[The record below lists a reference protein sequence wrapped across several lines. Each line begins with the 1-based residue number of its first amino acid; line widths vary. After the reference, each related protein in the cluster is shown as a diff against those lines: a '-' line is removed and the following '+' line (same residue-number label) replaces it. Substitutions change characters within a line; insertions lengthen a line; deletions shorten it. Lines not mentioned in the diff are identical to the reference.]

1 MNYEV
6 SYSLQKY
13 FEIMS
18 FQTSRNSSMGILN
31 LDSLEELS
39 VENEKS
45 ICDWLFNNPDP
56 AMTNPVS
63 EVVDGLENKYFSAA
77 ATKNLQNETSEVGLD
92 DILGSTMG
100 DVTQDRLDNFDWSRV
115 DDELEKTKD
124 GVSKSPPKIEIEAPT
139 TMDSIVTENSF
150 FGGAMSA
157 RSTSFGMRPLLL
169 LHISV

>member
-6 SYSLQKY
+6 SYSLQKC

-45 ICDWLFNNPDP
+45 ICDWLFNKPDP
-56 AMTNPVS
+56 AMTSPVS

-139 TMDSIVTENSF
+139 MDSIVTENSF